1 MEEEDDDFYAPND
14 DTPGVAPAANNATL
28 IPPPAIKQE
37 KNGDE
42 LEEGEEE
49 GEEVE
54 EDESDSDIDIIT
66 ERKDGSKPEPPAQP
80 SRHIA
85 IKNIPSRNASTD
97 HGAKTPV
104 PAVKADTPTR
114 TTQLKS
120 GAEYPAVRTS
130 TIDIDA
136 KPIFLPTGKPIT
148 EIDMDA
154 DLSEEDKPWRRPGSD
169 ITDYFNYGF
178 DEFTWASYCLKQDT
192 LRKEVSDQKKQM
204 EDMQSFLG
212 MPGMPGP
219 PQAAQPAM
227 PMPAM
232 SGMGDMPPEMQQMM
246 ATMMSQGM
254 DPSQMDPAMFMQ
266 QMQQMQQGG
275 QGNGPGGNQGAGFGG
290 AGQAFGAQG
299 PTQQQMG
306 FGFDQGMGGDRNRGG
321 NFAGRGRG
329 TQNRRNW

>member
-1 MEEEDDDFYAPND
+1 MELRPQCQLLRLIHQQEQRSLSLEPSIQQSELPPLILMQSLSSYPLVNLSLRL
-14 DTPGVAPAANNATL
+14 TWTLVSHTELYCGV
-28 IPPPAIKQE
+28 
-37 KNGDE
+37 
-42 LEEGEEE
+42 
-49 GEEVE
+49 
-54 EDESDSDIDIIT
+54 SSC
-66 ERKDGSKPEPPAQP
+66 S
-80 SRHIA
+80 HI
-85 IKNIPSRNASTD
+85 
-97 HGAKTPV
+97 V
-104 PAVKADTPTR
+104 
-114 TTQLKS
+114 TT
-120 GAEYPAVRTS
+120 
-130 TIDIDA
+130 
-136 KPIFLPTGKPIT
+136 
-148 EIDMDA
+148 